1 MKTGNRGVL
10 ITAFVLI
17 FIFAAACISA
27 FFVLKDSG
35 GDKKALVYSN
45 GKLIREINLDEVNES
60 YSFRVESENGGYNII
75 NVENGKIYVSEA
87 SCPDKVCIRTGKI
100 SSSAVPI
107 ACLPNKLV
115 IEIKDKYG
123 KTDLVV

>member
-27 FFVLKDSG
+27 FFILKDSG

-60 YSFRVESENGGYNII
+60 YSFRFESE
-75 NVENGKIYVSEA
+75 
-87 SCPDKVCIRTGKI
+87 
-100 SSSAVPI
+100 
-107 ACLPNKLV
+107 
-115 IEIKDKYG
+115 
-123 KTDLVV
+123 